1 VSGSLPGFE
10 RRAPRGAPSAL
21 LIGQTVGGPHA
32 TAAPASTHF
41 LSFLVTP
48 REGCHKTDCG
58 FYAIFPLRSST
69 IWLTLASNGNDDMN
83 LNGLRRIV
91 KPPHN
96 KLIKIF
102 LGATLISLAPIFP
115 VTHLAQAPA
124 SEEKQYRL
132 IVPVNEIVVPVT
144 VVDGDGRPIYNLKK
158 EDFSLMEDGIPQMI
172 RRFSID
178 PVPLSVAILV
188 DQSTDVLSQTM
199 IKKNI
204 IPLIESLSQ
213 FDEACVFEF
222 ESTPNLI
229 QEFTSDKDFLVKA
242 FNRLHLAEDSPSF
255 DAGGQT
261 PFSNQ
266 PMINGVPIGT
276 PTTRTQAPKT
286 TNTHIDDAIFAATR
300 LLRVRAKDRRKI
312 VLVISNGQN
321 APGNRH
327 SYDGTMEALL
337 TGDIIVYG
345 IGQGTST
352 VSRRL
357 GNRLGRYANDT
368 GGEVFYPLKTDS
380 FAESFQKISQMAR
393 NQYVL
398 GYTPSSQPDK
408 PGYRKITV
416 ELIDSQYKSLKLKSR
431 KGYFVVPAS

>member
-1 VSGSLPGFE
+1 
-10 RRAPRGAPSAL
+10 
-21 LIGQTVGGPHA
+21 
-32 TAAPASTHF
+32 
-41 LSFLVTP
+41 
-48 REGCHKTDCG
+48 
-58 FYAIFPLRSST
+58 
-69 IWLTLASNGNDDMN
+69 MN
-83 LNGLRRIV
+83 LNRLRIV
-91 KPPHN
+91 KPHHN
-96 KLIKIF
+96 SLIKIF
-102 LGATLISLAPIFP
+102 LGATLVFLAPLFP
-115 VTHLAQAPA
+115 ATHQAQAPV

-144 VVDGDGRPIYNLKK
+144 VVDGNGRPIYNLKK

-204 IPLIESLSQ
+204 VPLIESLSQ
-213 FDEACVFEF
+213 FDEACVLEF

-229 QEFTSDKDFLVKA
+229 QEFTSDKDFLSKA
-242 FNRLHLAEDSPSF
+242 FDRLHLAEDSPSF

-266 PMINGVPIGT
+266 PMINGIPIGT

-286 TNTHIDDAIFAATR
+286 INTHIDDAIFAATR

-337 TGDIIVYG
+337 TSDIIVYG

-357 GNRLGRYANDT
+357 GNRLGRFANDT